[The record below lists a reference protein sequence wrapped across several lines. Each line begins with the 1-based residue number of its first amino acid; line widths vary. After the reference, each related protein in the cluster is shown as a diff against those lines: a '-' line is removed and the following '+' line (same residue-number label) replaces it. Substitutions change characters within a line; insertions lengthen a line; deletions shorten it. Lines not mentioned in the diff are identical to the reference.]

1 VLAAL
6 NFAIEHDR
14 ALHDHLR
21 GLAGRRMTV
30 EFDGFAPLKVPSV
43 SAQFA
48 LDGLLEAVRLD
59 SPEAADV
66 RLTLSP
72 AFFLATAE
80 QLLSGQAAAVSLK
93 GLRIEGDAEVAQQ
106 LVPLIQLMRSRLSP
120 FGQAASQSWPVQAAQ
135 RAAHFAVHETDVLAT
150 RPMVEAQQQALQALR
165 DRIARF
171 EKRLQAFESRAA
183 P

>member
-1 VLAAL
+1 LVVVFLPIAFQSGTTGIL
-6 NFAIEHDR
+6 FREFAI
-14 ALHDHLR
+14 A
-21 GLAGRRMTV
+21 LAG
-30 EFDGFAPLKVPSV
+30 SV
-43 SAQFA
+43 AISAFVA
-48 LDGLLEAVRLD
+48 
-59 SPEAADV
+59 
-66 RLTLSP
+66 LTLSP

-171 EKRLQAFESRAA
+171 EKRLQAFESRTA